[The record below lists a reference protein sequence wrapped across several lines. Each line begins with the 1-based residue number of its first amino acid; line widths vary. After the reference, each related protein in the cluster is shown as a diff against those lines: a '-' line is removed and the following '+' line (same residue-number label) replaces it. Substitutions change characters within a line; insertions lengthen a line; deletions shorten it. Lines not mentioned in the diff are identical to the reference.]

1 MPRKVRISHA
11 RTPKRRQ
18 KIIQAALGCFVEL
31 GFSNT
36 TMKDICRR
44 AKASNGSIYH
54 HFSNKEMLA
63 AVVYLEGLKAYQ
75 AGLLA
80 ELERNQEAR
89 AGVYTIIGFHIRW
102 VTENPD
108 WARYL
113 WQMRYSDFME
123 ATEASIAELNR
134 PFFKRF
140 IEWFQPHIKAGAIKP
155 LHPEIFI
162 PVLIGPCQEY
172 ARVWLSGKARMEPS
186 EAAEHLAHAAWLA
199 VQGQK

>member
-1 MPRKVRISHA
+1 MPRKTRISHA
-11 RTPKRRQ
+11 RSPRRKQ
-18 KIIQAALGCFVEL
+18 NIIQAALGCFVEL

-36 TMKDICRR
+36 TMEDICRR
-44 AKASNGSIYH
+44 ARASNGSIYH

-63 AVVYLEGLKAYQ
+63 AAVYLEGLKTYQ

-80 ELERNQEAR
+80 ELDQNQGAR
-89 AGVYTIIGFHIRW
+89 AGVHAIIGFHIRW

-113 WQMRYSDFME
+113 WQMRYADFME

-134 PFFKRF
+134 PFFKRLLD
-140 IEWFQPHIKAGAIKP
+140 WLQPHIEAGAVKCLP
-155 LHPEIFI
+155 PEILLSILF
-162 PVLIGPCQEY
+162 GPCQEY
-172 ARVWLSGKARMEPS
+172 AGVWLSGKARMKPS
-186 EAAEHLAHAAWLA
+186 EAAEQLARAAWLA